1 MFKVTSKR
9 ATTMTFGLFTVN
21 YFTPFSSASIV
32 GFKKVKVFQMP
43 FTRETEI
50 LLVLNNS
57 LDHKKTRNAPQK
69 RETLGKRCHDV
80 NQHKTCLSWLY

>member
-1 MFKVTSKR
+1 
-9 ATTMTFGLFTVN
+9 
-21 YFTPFSSASIV
+21 
-32 GFKKVKVFQMP
+32 MP

-69 RETLGKRCHDV
+69 RDTLGSRCHDV
-80 NQHKTCLSWLY
+80 T

>member
-1 MFKVTSKR
+1 
-9 ATTMTFGLFTVN
+9 
-21 YFTPFSSASIV
+21 
-32 GFKKVKVFQMP
+32 MP

-80 NQHKTCLSWLY
+80 N

>member
-1 MFKVTSKR
+1 
-9 ATTMTFGLFTVN
+9 MTFGLFTVN

-57 LDHKKTRNAPQK
+57 LDHKK
-69 RETLGKRCHDV
+69 REMP
-80 NQHKTCLSWLY
+80 HKNVKLQAKGVMM